1 MPISVCTIS
10 KAGSDLDGYNPL
22 LNNCVMFVCD
32 ALKYGNSDYNY
43 VDALHKNIDV
53 NIPILLYIATVGA
66 QAFDYIGSVIDENA
80 PWLKEMFVK

>member
-1 MPISVCTIS
+1 
-10 KAGSDLDGYNPL
+10 
-22 LNNCVMFVCD
+22 MFVCD